1 MQLKTLE
8 MIGFKSF
15 SDKTV
20 IAFQPG
26 ITAVVGPNGCGK
38 SNISDA
44 IRWVLGEQS
53 AKHLRGDKME
63 DVIFNGSESRK
74 PLGMAEVT
82 LRLTNVNGTFASSEF
97 GHYQEIEITRRL
109 YRSGESE
116 YLINRIP
123 CRLKDIRD
131 LMMDAGVGAKIHAI
145 IEQDKVDQILSSKP
159 QDRRFLFEE
168 VAGVMKYKA
177 RRQEALSKLEST
189 NQNLLRVNDI
199 IIEVKRQVNS
209 LDRQARKAERYQ
221 KLRAEMKDLDFRLA
235 SVDYSSLGT
244 EWTESSEEFKKLENE
259 VTELHAALGRIEAT
273 IEETRADTLS
283 AEHELGTLQHRIHET
298 ETALSR
304 AEHHVEMSKSQ
315 ITSLVEQ
322 RGRDLADSEY
332 LKQEITRVAAQ
343 KARHEEE
350 SGVLAD
356 AINEKNAVLG
366 SMTSDLEALSRSLQE
381 QEFQLEETRAGILN
395 AMTGSATEKSRI
407 VNLESRITH
416 LDEQDVRDLS
426 EKNDLEQRLAEL
438 ASRLAGKEREIEK
451 LSGRK
456 NAAMEERTDVAS
468 RLEQAIAKK
477 KSLEAG
483 LNESKNR
490 LAGQSARL
498 RSLLELEQSLEGYQK
513 GVRTV
518 MSARKEGSSAES
530 LGTIHGLVA
539 DMIETE
545 PKYEVAIEAVLG
557 DRLQYVV
564 VDSQTDSLKAIDY
577 LKAKS
582 GGRGTFLP
590 KKTREVKSEPFKKNG
605 HSGVIGSALNV
616 VSYQD
621 TYSSVAQYLLGDVV
635 VVDNMDTALY
645 LWQKDGFDKTVV
657 TLAGEIVD
665 PWGAVTGGAVDATG
679 SGMLTKRREIK
690 DIEHELAE
698 LRAHI
703 AVLEAEL
710 ISVEASIASTTR
722 TEAELS
728 LQIHL
733 MELELVNNEKDG
745 TSVRD
750 DIGRATE
757 RTRTLDTEA
766 AGRAALRQELQTG
779 IEQSTALLRDLEAG
793 HSNAQSNIEAIQ
805 LELSHKKEGL
815 DAARSAITELK
826 MELTAHQEK
835 QSAAAR
841 TIATLVQTEAE
852 MTERLIKR
860 EAEITGIAAKLIEL
874 ESTISNT
881 ETEIKGHIEV
891 LEAERRVL
899 VSKQESHAAK
909 IHALRAAEE
918 QAREVRHD
926 IEAAQ
931 KKLSANEVKRTELRM
946 RIEHLKDTIW
956 NSYHTEL
963 EVVVQELGQF
973 EINLEESK
981 TKVEDLRLK
990 IDQMGPIN
998 VDALQEYN
1006 ELKERYDILS
1016 AQQNDINESITNLKS
1031 TIAKLDGE
1039 TRELFSEAFNAI
1051 QEKFKE
1057 VFALLFEGGRAELVL
1072 LDESN
1077 ILESGIEIIAQPRG
1091 KKFQSITLL
1100 SGGER
1105 ALTAIALL
1113 FAAFLVK
1120 PSPFCM
1126 LDEVDAPLD
1135 EANVTRFT
1143 RLIREMSSRS
1153 QFITITHN
1161 KRTMEMA
1168 DALYGITMEEPGC
1181 SRVVSVKLREP
1192 AMVQSST
1199 YPGERSRK
1207 GVRDREK
1214 TDIVDIDPPIMD
1226 LDPRT
1231 SNIEL

>member
-20 IAFQPG
+20 VAFQPG

-63 DVIFNGSESRK
+63 DVIFNGSENRK

-82 LRLTNVNGTFASSEF
+82 LRLTNVGGTFTSSEF

-116 YLINRIP
+116 YLINKIP

-131 LMMDAGVGAKIHAI
+131 LMMDAGVGARIHAI

-221 KLRAEMKDLDFRLA
+221 KLRAEMKELDFRLA
-235 SVDYSSLGT
+235 AVEYSGLGT
-244 EWTESSEEFKKLENE
+244 EWTASSEEFKKLEDE
-259 VTELHAALGRIEAT
+259 VTALHASLAGIEST
-273 IEETRADTLS
+273 IEETRADALS
-283 AEHELGTLQHRIHET
+283 AEHELSALQHKIHET
-298 ETALSR
+298 ENALSR
-304 AEHHVEMSKSQ
+304 DEHRVEMSRSQ
-315 ITSLVEQ
+315 IESLMEQ
-322 RGRDLADSEY
+322 RGRDQADSEY
-332 LKQEITRVAAQ
+332 LKQETARVAMQ
-343 KARHEEE
+343 KVQHEEE
-350 SGVLAD
+350 SAVLELS
-356 AINEKNAVLG
+356 INEKNAVLNDRNA
-366 SMTSDLEALSRSLQE
+366 DLESLSRALTAQE
-381 QEFQLEETRAGILN
+381 LSLEETRAGILN
-395 AMTGSATEKSRI
+395 AMTASATENSRI
-407 VNLESRITH
+407 VNFEARISQIE
-416 LDEQDVRDLS
+416 EQDARDLV
-426 EKNDLEQRLAEL
+426 EKNDLELRLVEFR
-438 ASRLAGKEREIEK
+438 SRLAGKERELEE
-451 LSGRK
+451 LAGRK
-456 NAAMEERTDVAS
+456 NAAREERGNVAS
-468 RLEQAIAKK
+468 RLEQALAKK
-477 KSLEAG
+477 KTLDAE
-483 LNESKNR
+483 LNENKNR
-490 LAGQSARL
+490 LAGQRARL

-518 MSARKEGSSAES
+518 MSARKEASSVEN

-582 GGRGTFLP
+582 GGRSTFVP
-590 KKTREVKSEPFKKNG
+590 KTTREVKSEPFIKNG
-605 HSGVIGSALNV
+605 HAGVIGAALNIV
-616 VSYQD
+616 RFNEAYN
-621 TYSSVAQYLLGDVV
+621 SVAHYLLGDVV
-635 VVDNMDTALY
+635 VVDTMDTALY
-645 LWQKDGFDKTVV
+645 LWQKQGFDKTVV
-657 TLAGEIVD
+657 TLSGEIVD
-665 PWGAVTGGAVDATG
+665 PWGAVTGGTVEATG
-679 SGMLTKRREIK
+679 TGMLTKRREIK
-690 DIEHELAE
+690 DLEHELAE
-698 LRAHI
+698 LGVRI
-703 AVLEAEL
+703 TLLEAEL
-710 ISVEASIASTTR
+710 ISVEAQIASDIR
-722 TEAELS
+722 IESELS
-728 LQIHL
+728 QQIHR
-733 MELELVNNEKDG
+733 MELEFVNSEKDCA
-745 TSVRD
+745 TIRD
-750 DIGRATE
+750 DIGRE
-757 RTRTLDTEA
+757 SNRIRTLDAEA
-766 AGRAALRQELQTG
+766 AERATLRLELNSG
-779 IEQSTALLRDLEAG
+779 IEHARETLRSLETG
-793 HSNAQSNIEAIQ
+793 HSNARANIEAIQ
-805 LELSHKKEGL
+805 SELFLKKEGL

-826 MELTAHQEK
+826 MELTSLQEK
-835 QSAAAR
+835 QAAAAR
-841 TIATLVQTEAE
+841 NIEALVRTEAE
-852 MTERLIKR
+852 LNERFAKR
-860 EAEITGIAAKLIEL
+860 TAEITGIAAKLIEL
-874 ESTISNT
+874 ESAIADA
-881 ETEIKGHIEV
+881 ETEIGQHIEV
-891 LEAERRVL
+891 LEAERRELVL
-899 VSKQESHAAK
+899 KQESHAAK
-909 IHALRAAEE
+909 TQVLHAAEE
-918 QAREVRHD
+918 QAREEHHG

-931 KKLSANEVKRTELRM
+931 KRLSANEIKRTELRM
-946 RIEHLKDTIW
+946 RIEHLKDTLW
-956 NSYHTEL
+956 NNYHAEL
-963 EVVVQELGQF
+963 DIVVQELGQF
-973 EINLEESK
+973 EIDREQSK
-981 TKVEDLRLK
+981 EQVEDLRQK

-1006 ELKERYDILS
+1006 ELKERYDLLT
-1016 AQQNDINESITNLKS
+1016 AQQSDINESVSNLKA
-1031 TIAKLDGE
+1031 TVAKLDGE
-1039 TRELFSEAFNAI
+1039 TRELFSEAFTAI

-1072 LDESN
+1072 LDESD

-1181 SRVVSVKLREP
+1181 SRVVSVRLREP
-1192 AMVQSST
+1192 VMA
-1199 YPGERSRK
+1199 
-1207 GVRDREK
+1207 
-1214 TDIVDIDPPIMD
+1214 
-1226 LDPRT
+1226 
-1231 SNIEL
+1231 

>member
-20 IAFQPG
+20 VAFQPG
-26 ITAVVGPNGCGK
+26 VTAVVGPNGCGK

-82 LRLTNVNGTFASSEF
+82 LRLTNVGGTFASSEF

-116 YLINRIP
+116 YLINKIP

-131 LMMDAGVGAKIHAI
+131 LMMDAGVGSRIHAI

-235 SVDYSSLGT
+235 AVEYSGLGT
-244 EWTESSEEFKKLENE
+244 EWAASSEEFKKLEDE
-259 VTELHAALGRIEAT
+259 VTALHASLST
-273 IEETRADTLS
+273 IESTIEGTRADALS
-283 AEHELGTLQHRIHET
+283 AEHELSALQHKLHET
-298 ETALSR
+298 GTALSR
-304 AEHHVEMSKSQ
+304 AEHRVEMSRSQ
-315 ITSLVEQ
+315 IASLIEQ
-322 RGRDLADSEY
+322 RNRDHADLEY
-332 LKQEITRVAAQ
+332 LKQETARVAGQ
-343 KARHEEE
+343 KVQLEEE
-350 SGVLAD
+350 SSVLGTS
-356 AINEKNAVLG
+356 IHEKNDILMDRTA
-366 SMTSDLEALSRSLQE
+366 DLESLSQALTE
-381 QEFQLEETRAGILN
+381 QEHSLEETRAGILN
-395 AMTGSATEKSRI
+395 AMTASATEKSRI
-407 VNLESRITH
+407 VNLESRISQIA
-416 LDEQDVRDLS
+416 EQDARDLS
-426 EKNDLEQRLAEL
+426 EKNDLEQRLAEY
-438 ASRLAGKEREIEK
+438 ASRLAGKEHEIEE
-451 LSGRK
+451 LAARK
-456 NAAMEERTDVAS
+456 KAAQEERMHVAA
-468 RLEQAIAKK
+468 RLEQALARKK
-477 KSLEAG
+477 ALETS
-483 LNESKNR
+483 LNENKNR
-490 LAGQSARL
+490 LAGQRARL
-498 RSLLELEQSLEGYQK
+498 RSLLELEQSLEGYQR

-518 MSARKEGSSAES
+518 MSARKEASSAES

-582 GGRGTFLP
+582 GGRSTFVP
-590 KKTREVKSEPFKKNG
+590 KTTREVKSEPFVKNG
-605 HSGVIGSALNV
+605 HAGVIGSALNIV
-616 VSYQD
+616 RYKD
-621 TYSSVAQYLLGDVV
+621 TYSSVANYLLGDVV
-635 VVDNMDTALY
+635 VVDTMDTALY
-645 LWQKDGFDKTVV
+645 LWQKSGFDKTVV
-657 TLAGEIVD
+657 TLSGEIVD
-665 PWGAVTGGAVDATG
+665 PWGAVTGGAVEATG
-679 SGMLTKRREIK
+679 TGMLTKRREIK
-690 DIEHELAE
+690 DLEHELME
-698 LRAHI
+698 LGSQI
-703 AVLEAEL
+703 SVLEAEL
-710 ISVEASIASTTR
+710 ISVEASIAADTR
-722 TEAELS
+722 IEAELS
-728 LQIHL
+728 QQIHRTD
-733 MELELVNNEKDG
+733 LEFVNSEKDRTTIG
-745 TSVRD
+745 D
-750 DIGRATE
+750 DIGRAAD
-757 RTRTLDTEA
+757 RIRTLDAEA
-766 AGRAALRQELQTG
+766 AGRSALRQELNSG
-779 IEQSTALLRDLEAG
+779 IEQATEALRNLEAG
-793 HSNAQSNIEAIQ
+793 HTNAQANIEAIQ
-805 LELSHKKEGL
+805 MELFRKKEAL

-826 MELTAHQEK
+826 MELTLLQEK
-835 QSAAAR
+835 QAAASR
-841 TIATLVQTEAE
+841 NIAALIQSETELN
-852 MTERLIKR
+852 ERRARR

-874 ESTISNT
+874 ESAITDA
-881 ETEIKGHIEV
+881 ETEIKQHIEV

-899 VSKQESHAAK
+899 VEKQEAHTAK
-909 IHALRAAEE
+909 THALHSAEE
-918 QAREVRHD
+918 QAREMRRD

-931 KKLSANEVKRTELRM
+931 KKLTANEVKRTELRM
-946 RIEHLKDTIW
+946 RIEHMKDTIW
-956 NSYHTEL
+956 NNYHTEL
-963 EVVVQELGQF
+963 EIVVQELGQF
-973 EINLEESK
+973 EIDLEGSK
-981 TKVEDLRLK
+981 AQVEDLRVK

-1016 AQQNDINESITNLKS
+1016 AQQNDINESVSNLKA

-1051 QEKFKE
+1051 QVKFRE

-1072 LDESN
+1072 LDDSN

-1192 AMVQSST
+1192 AMA
-1199 YPGERSRK
+1199 
-1207 GVRDREK
+1207 
-1214 TDIVDIDPPIMD
+1214 
-1226 LDPRT
+1226 
-1231 SNIEL
+1231 